1 MSEQENMEQPTAET
15 ATHES
20 MEQSIG
26 KTTTHEKND
35 TQILNSI
42 LLELRE
48 INNKQGLLVESIANL
63 ESVMKASS
71 EKPAFRPFDRGDRG
85 GPRPDRGGPPHRRR
99 DFSPLEDAR
108 VGTAEAGNTE
118 EAVKTAIRI
127 GRKHPALA
135 PPAIEARV
143 NRIIWLILS
152 FPRRSM
158 GARGKIKRSNYGK
171 RQTKR
176 V

>member
-99 DFSPLEDAR
+99 DFPLEDAR

>member
-99 DFSPLEDAR
+99 DFPPR
-108 VGTAEAGNTE
+108 
-118 EAVKTAIRI
+118 
-127 GRKHPALA
+127 GRPSGDSRGGG
-135 PPAIEARV
+135 I
-143 NRIIWLILS
+143 
-152 FPRRSM
+152 PRR
-158 GARGKIKRSNYGK
+158 R
-171 RQTKR
+171 
-176 V
+176 

>member
-99 DFSPLEDAR
+99 DFPPRGRPSGDSR
-108 VGTAEAGNTE
+108 GGNTE